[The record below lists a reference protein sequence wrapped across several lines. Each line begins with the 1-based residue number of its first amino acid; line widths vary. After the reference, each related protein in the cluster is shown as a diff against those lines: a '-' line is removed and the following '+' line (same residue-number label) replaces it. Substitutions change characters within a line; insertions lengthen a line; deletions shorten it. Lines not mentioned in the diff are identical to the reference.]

1 MINLKLSRLVDRTP
15 IKLTLS
21 IMPDLHAGLTDYA
34 RLYEQ
39 TYGKEER
46 IEDLIPA
53 MLSNFIEGDRAFA
66 RSRTRS

>member
-1 MINLKLSRLVDRTP
+1 MSNLKLSQLVDRTP

-21 IMPDLHAGLTDYA
+21 VMPDLHTGLTEYA
-34 RLYEQ
+34 RLYQQ

-53 MLSNFIEGDRAFA
+53 MLTNFLEGDRVFT
-66 RSRTRS
+66 RSRGRS